1 VLYLEH
7 TPRAQLS
14 LAVRSLWYA
23 RDCDAP
29 GGRQL
34 VLPTGRAQFVISL
47 AREFLMDCREDEPA
61 QTGPAAQV
69 VGARSVYELI
79 DASDLKDLI
88 GVVFHP
94 GGLPMMAR
102 EAADQFTNRGVDLES
117 LWGTQA
123 RKLRER
129 LREAPGPGERL
140 LRLEEFLLE
149 RMTTRPVR
157 GAADRG
163 AMVSYALRR
172 FRAGAPVREVARGTG
187 WSERRF
193 SQVFREETGLTPA
206 VWRRVQRF
214 QRALH
219 QLHAGAS
226 VRWEELALDCGFYDQ
241 SHFANEFRAFSGM
254 DASTY
259 LASPRQWVNHVR
271 VD

>member
-1 VLYLEH
+1 MLYLEH
-7 TPRAQLS
+7 KPQAPLDV
-14 LAVRSLWYA
+14 AVRSLWYA

-34 VLPTGRAQFVISL
+34 VLPTGRAQFVIGL
-47 AREFLMDCREDEPA
+47 AREFLLDCAEDGAA
-61 QTGPAAQV
+61 QAGPAARV

-94 GGLPMMAR
+94 GGLPLLAR
-102 EAADQFTNRGVDLES
+102 EAADSFTNQFVDMEA
-117 LWGTQA
+117 LWGAQA
-123 RKLRER
+123 RR
-129 LREAPGPGERL
+129 LREQLRQAQSPGARL
-140 LRLEEFLLE
+140 LCLEKFLLE
-149 RMTTRPVR
+149 RMTAPVR
-157 GAADRG
+157 GAAERG
-163 AMVSYALRR
+163 AMISYALGR
-172 FRAGAPVREVARGTG
+172 FRAGVSVREVARGTG

-193 SQVFREETGLTPA
+193 SQVFREETGLTPV

-219 QLHAGAS
+219 ELHSGAH

-241 SHFANEFRAFSGM
+241 AHFANEFRAFSGM